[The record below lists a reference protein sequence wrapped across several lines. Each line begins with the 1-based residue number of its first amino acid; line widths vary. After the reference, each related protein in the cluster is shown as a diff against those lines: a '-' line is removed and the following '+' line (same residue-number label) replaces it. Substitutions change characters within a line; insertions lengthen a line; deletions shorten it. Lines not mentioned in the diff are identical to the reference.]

1 MDGAFCVKLLDHL
14 QSGVILLD
22 SQEQICVWNQWMVR
36 HTELNFNTVATQKLN
51 TVFPEITQSRLQ
63 DCIKQALHF
72 KLSSMLTPGLNPA
85 VLPLYQKP
93 SDRNC
98 SQRIEQ
104 LVYITPISQ
113 DAQAFCLIQIQDMT
127 ATVRR
132 ERRLRAQST
141 NLIATTYR
149 DALTGVGNRRRFDHD
164 LGAFFSDAYRKQQSI
179 ALLMIDIDAF
189 KAYNDHLG
197 HLKGDDCLMKVA
209 ITLQEGLR
217 QRGDCVS
224 RYGGEEFALPLPD
237 TDIDLAYSIAERL
250 RQLIEG
256 LAVPHPASRTIQHIT
271 VSIGVSAM
279 IPQMGQTTKMLISQ
293 ADQALYQAKD
303 DGRNRCAR
311 YAPES
316 NAVPKKIVPQY

>member
-1 MDGAFCVKLLDHL
+1 
-14 QSGVILLD
+14 
-22 SQEQICVWNQWMVR
+22 
-36 HTELNFNTVATQKLN
+36 
-51 TVFPEITQSRLQ
+51 
-63 DCIKQALHF
+63 
-72 KLSSMLTPGLNPA
+72 
-85 VLPLYQKP
+85 
-93 SDRNC
+93 
-98 SQRIEQ
+98 
-104 LVYITPISQ
+104 
-113 DAQAFCLIQIQDMT
+113 DMT

-164 LGAFFSDAYRKQQSI
+164 LGAFFSDAYRKQQTI
-179 ALLMIDIDAF
+179 ALLMIDIDDF

-209 ITLQEGLR
+209 TTLQEGLR

-250 RQLIEG
+250 RQLIET
-256 LAVPHPASRTIQHIT
+256 LEISHPASRTMPHIT
-271 VSIGVSAM
+271 VSIGVSAL
-279 IPQMGQTTKMLISQ
+279 IPKVGQNMTTLISQ

-303 DGRNRCAR
+303 AGRNRCIR
-311 YAPES
+311 YTPELNTAPKEL
-316 NAVPKKIVPQY
+316 VLQH